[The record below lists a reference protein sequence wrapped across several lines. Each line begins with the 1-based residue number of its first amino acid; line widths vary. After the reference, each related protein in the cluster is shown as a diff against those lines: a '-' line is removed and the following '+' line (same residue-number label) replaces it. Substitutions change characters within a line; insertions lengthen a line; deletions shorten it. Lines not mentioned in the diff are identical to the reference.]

1 MTATRHSVSTSA
13 GVEKE
18 RFVFML
24 CRTVSLADVQMRK
37 RSAEHESPSPRRSAC
52 QARMASATPHCVF
65 SPTNLFDAVFD
76 KFLPFSEFR
85 FGLLRATS
93 LPKAVPGGRYDTA
106 KLIKQSGKK
115 VSAAFSRSA
124 LAVLEHRTFA
134 SAVRRLGD
142 CYGFRRCRE
151 LFAEEQR
158 TGCDRV
164 DCSGCADGNAGPSNG
179 SNRSEERRVGKGEE
193 ASANDRHLRE

>member
-1 MTATRHSVSTSA
+1 MC
-13 GVEKE
+13 K
-18 RFVFML
+18 
-24 CRTVSLADVQMRK
+24 C
-37 RSAEHESPSPRRSAC
+37 
-52 QARMASATPHCVF
+52 ASAVQNTRAPALGVLHARSHGVCHATLCLL
-65 SPTNLFDAVFD
+65 PTNLFDAVFD

-93 LPKAVPGGRYDTA
+93 PPKAVPGGRYDTA
-106 KLIKQSGKK
+106 KWIKQSGKK
-115 VSAAFSRSA
+115 VSAAFFRSA

-142 CYGFRRCRE
+142 GYGFRRCRE

-179 SNRSEERRVGKGEE
+179 SNRADPDSSEKGEE

>member
-1 MTATRHSVSTSA
+1 
-13 GVEKE
+13 
-18 RFVFML
+18 
-24 CRTVSLADVQMRK
+24 MRK

-65 SPTNLFDAVFD
+65 SPTNLF
-76 KFLPFSEFR
+76 
-85 FGLLRATS
+85 
-93 LPKAVPGGRYDTA
+93 
-106 KLIKQSGKK
+106 
-115 VSAAFSRSA
+115 
-124 LAVLEHRTFA
+124 LEHRTFA

-142 CYGFRRCRE
+142 GYGFRRCRE

-179 SNRSEERRVGKGEE
+179 SNRADPDSSEKGEE